1 MSRGTELSERK
12 RKAPALS
19 LILRR
24 QVPNRR
30 VFPCNHTEMFRYTE
44 VSCWTDLPDILWQ
57 NLLIPVEQVLDFGE
71 FSRFLSYRGSFNFCR
86 TVMEDRSDPFGFAR
100 KSFPMLTIQACQRL
114 GAATV
119 ISGLL
124 FVVGCRSASVNRFP
138 TVPGWTGGPSFYR
151 SYEKPAQPYDDQNS
165 DQSTAPEP
173 DPPSELPAP
182 GYSEPSSPPTPS
194 AKKSRWNLNNAG
206 LKFPSFTRPNNEVHQ
221 TGANSE
227 RAVSKSILKSVP
239 TTPKTQPVEVEEEV
253 VQPRSTSRANIPKL
267 SSKVL
272 PFATPSSSSPDA
284 SVGDMPLLLP
294 PSN

>member
-1 MSRGTELSERK
+1 MLS
-12 RKAPALS
+12 
-19 LILRR
+19 
-24 QVPNRR
+24 
-30 VFPCNHTEMFRYTE
+30 
-44 VSCWTDLPDILWQ
+44 
-57 NLLIPVEQVLDFGE
+57 
-71 FSRFLSYRGSFNFCR
+71 
-86 TVMEDRSDPFGFAR
+86 
-100 KSFPMLTIQACQRL
+100 IQACQRL

-124 FVVGCRSASVNRFP
+124 LVVGCRSSSVYSSAP
-138 TVPGWTGGPSFYR
+138 VPGSAGGPSFYR
-151 SYEKPAQPYDDQNS
+151 SYEKSARPYDDLDS
-165 DQSTAPEP
+165 DQSQPPEP
-173 DPPSELPAP
+173 DPPSVLPAP